1 LVQKPIDDSC
11 RVIVMPPVDSFA
23 IGLNTVRL
31 QPGEHRSIC
40 VRVIIVLKHVG
51 NRKFGMTPI
60 CFFKFLYLKK
70 EMESFLLN
78 EYDVLFIHIRE
89 IEEIKR
95 FLQYTTEKGIACKTL
110 LVTREEE
117 KNKIYGN
124 CADDMVE
131 QYDYDM
137 VYENNMPLEQ
147 TEKTFMIFFE
157 KNVLK

>member
-1 LVQKPIDDSC
+1 
-11 RVIVMPPVDSFA
+11 M
-23 IGLNTVRL
+23 
-31 QPGEHRSIC
+31 
-40 VRVIIVLKHVG
+40 
-51 NRKFGMTPI
+51 
-60 CFFKFLYLKK
+60 
-70 EMESFLLN
+70 N

-89 IEEIKR
+89 IKEIKK

-110 LVTREEE
+110 LVTRKEE

-137 VYENNMPLEQ
+137 VYENNMSLEQ